1 MKKENKSNY
10 KFKDIFCV
18 INSKGGVGKSTVSMQ
33 VIAPALY
40 LNNPD
45 KKITVWEI
53 DNNNKSNKHISSKY
67 LKYESIK
74 LDKSEMAI
82 NDIEFSNLTDP
93 NTIHVVDTGGSDDA
107 TKILAHLKQVELTGL
122 QYIIPT
128 NEDMD
133 QIDNIITIID
143 IIRQQD
149 KFAKIYLLL
158 NRCVSLT
165 EEKIKNQFINVFGS
179 KELGIRS
186 QIEHLQIDE
195 ILFVENSIVYTL
207 LKSHY
212 KIAMLDFYFE
222 SLDLRENIQEYKV
235 QWGQQG
241 HEIFTANSNKFKF
254 SNLVL
259 DLIEKLEPIRKA
271 LL

>member
-1 MKKENKSNY
+1 MTENKSNHKY
-10 KFKDIFCV
+10 KDIFCV
-18 INSKGGVGKSTVSMQ
+18 INSKGGVGKSTVAMQ

-40 LNNPD
+40 LNHPD
-45 KKITVWEI
+45 KKIHVWEI

-67 LKYESIK
+67 LQYESIK

-82 NDIEFSNLTDP
+82 NDIEYSNLTDP
-93 NTIHVVDTGGSDDA
+93 NSIHVIDTGGSDDA
-107 TKILAHLKQVELTGL
+107 TKILAHLKQVNLTGL
-122 QYIIPT
+122 QYILPT

-133 QIDNIITIID
+133 QIDNILAVIE

-158 NRCVSLT
+158 NRCISLT
-165 EEKIKNQFINVFGS
+165 EEKIKQQFINVFGS
-179 KELGIRS
+179 KDLGIPS
-186 QIEHLQIDE
+186 QIENLKIDE
-195 ILFVENSIVYTL
+195 ILFVENSNVYTL

-222 SLDLRENIQEYKV
+222 SVDLRENIQEYKV
-235 QWGQQG
+235 QWSQQG
-241 HEIFTANSNKFKF
+241 HEVFSANNGKFIFSG
-254 SNLVL
+254 LVL

>member
-1 MKKENKSNY
+1 MKENKTNHINY
-10 KFKDIFCV
+10 KDIF
-18 INSKGGVGKSTVSMQ
+18 IIISNKGGVGKTNSSIQ
-33 VIAPALY
+33 VIAPSLY

-45 KKITVWEI
+45 KKIHVWEI
-53 DNNNKSNKHISSKY
+53 DNNNNTKKHISSKY
-67 LKYESIK
+67 IQYESMK
-74 LDKSEMAI
+74 LSKSEMAI

-93 NTIHVVDTGGSDDA
+93 NTVHVVDSGGSDDSK
-107 TKILAHLKQVELTGL
+107 KILAHLKQVNLIGL

-128 NEDMD
+128 NEDME
-133 QIDNIITIID
+133 QIDNITEIIE

-158 NRCVSLT
+158 NRCISLK
-165 EEKIKNQFINVFGS
+165 ENEIKQQFINIFGS
-179 KELGIRS
+179 KELGIPS
-186 QIEHLQIDE
+186 QIENLKIDE
-195 ILFVENSIVYTL
+195 ILFVENSNVYTL

-212 KIAMLDFYFE
+212 KIPLLDFYFE

-235 QWGQQG
+235 KWGEQG
-241 HEIFTANSNKFKF
+241 HEVFTANSNKFKF